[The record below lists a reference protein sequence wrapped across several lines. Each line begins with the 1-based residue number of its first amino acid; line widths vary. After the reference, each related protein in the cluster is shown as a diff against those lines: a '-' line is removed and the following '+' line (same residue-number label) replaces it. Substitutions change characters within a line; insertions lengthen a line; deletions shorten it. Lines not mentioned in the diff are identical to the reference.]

1 MARNKDGDT
10 KAPKEKK
17 PGRLAQILA
26 DLAVRDAATFGRIAE
41 LAKGA

>member
-1 MARNKDGDT
+1 MRKGDLL
-10 KAPKEKK
+10 KRADVQIDRK
-17 PGRLAQILA
+17 ILA